1 MMSRT
6 LDENAE
12 RFLRANRAAAMVT
25 LRADGT
31 PHVVR
36 CGVAVVDGK
45 LWSSGTQNRVRTR
58 HLRRDPRAS
67 LFLFNPAEPLKWLGI
82 EASVTILEGPE
93 VPRLSV
99 ELFEVMQAGME
110 RPPGM
115 LFWNGKLKSREEFIQ
130 AMVEEQRL
138 IYEFAIAR
146 HYGAY

>member
-25 LRADGT
+25 LKADGT

-36 CGVAVVDGK
+36 CGVAVVDAVELGHPE
-45 LWSSGTQNRVRTR
+45 WVRTR

-82 EASVTILEGPE
+82 EAIVTILEGPE
-93 VPRLSV
+93 IPRLSV

-130 AMVEEQRL
+130 AMVAEQRL